1 MDYINEYVT
10 TEEVSITS
18 SGTAEQKLYAGF
30 GKKKPNNNNPNIEL
44 KRLFICNTDST
55 DITVNLWLDDE
66 INEYYLLKG
75 LTIKQGTTLDFNDG
89 IPYIFDNRYSLKLNL
104 GDAGHTADITTVFCI
119 KNYKDE

>member
-89 IPYIFDNRYSLKLNL
+89 IPFDLDTVNNLKLN
-104 GDAGHTADITTVFCI
+104 
-119 KNYKDE
+119 